1 MQASFRVREMD
12 SALAHSLPPGARA
25 YARVCVCVCVCV
37 YVCVCER
44 ERALCGIPTSP
55 DMSE

>member
-25 YARVCVCVCVCV
+25 YARVCV

-44 ERALCGIPTSP
+44 ESELCVEFRRHQT
-55 DMSE
+55 